1 MGSIRDTF
9 GILGAFSGVP
19 HGERRK
25 TGLSLQSFCL
35 RQKVFPLYPLRVPP
49 FPRLSA
55 KPGGIFLAVCLLFS
69 LPAAAAQTGLETEL
83 RTLEERVRVPGSAE
97 RRENLARLARLRELS
112 GDIEGAA
119 AAWELA
125 ALAAPGGRDTQ
136 ALLRGAACFMALGEW
151 ERADAALTEILL
163 DSGAG
168 EERFQ
173 ASFLK
178 AVLAGLQSSGTAVSA
193 LVSLLEDSSYGQ
205 WRPRIYFSLWKLTGR
220 ENWRQRLAAE
230 FPRSPE
236 GRIAASSGRNTAG
249 LAVSADPSPMW
260 LLFAAGPASSSS
272 PPAERQPREPAA
284 PQAPVPGQTLLQ
296 AGLFS
301 RESNARNLMER
312 LQAAGFSALTG
323 RRAGGDY
330 TAVYVAP
337 GPDINKTIRDLKAA
351 GFDSFPAAY

>member
-1 MGSIRDTF
+1 MGSIREIF

-19 HGERRK
+19 FGERRK

-35 RQKVFPLYPLRVPP
+35 RQKVFPLYPLRVPL
-49 FPRLSA
+49 FPPLSA
-55 KPGGIFLAVCLLFS
+55 KPGGIFLVLCCILLFS
-69 LPAAAAQTGLETEL
+69 LPPIAAQTGLETEL
-83 RTLEERVRVPGSAE
+83 RNLEERVRVPGSAE
-97 RRENLARLARLRELS
+97 RRENLVRLARLRELA

-119 AAWELA
+119 SSWELA
-125 ALAAPGGRDTQ
+125 ALAAPGGDTQ

-151 ERADAALTEILL
+151 ERADAALMEILL
-163 DSGAG
+163 DSRAG

-178 AVLAGLQSSGTAVSA
+178 AVLAGLQSGGTAVSA

-205 WRPRIYFSLWKLTGR
+205 WRPRIYFCLWKLTGG

-236 GRIAASSGRNTAG
+236 GRIAASSGRSVTG
-249 LAVSADPSPMW
+249 VAVSADPSPMW
-260 LLFAAGPASSSS
+260 LLFAAGPAAASSP
-272 PPAERQPREPAA
+272 PPAERPAA
-284 PQAPVPGQTLLQ
+284 LLVPGQTLLQ

-301 RESNARNLMER
+301 RESNARNLIER
-312 LQAAGFSALTG
+312 LRTAGFSALTG
-323 RRAGGDY
+323 RQTRAGGDY
-330 TAVYVAP
+330 TVVYVAP

-351 GFDSFPAAY
+351 GFDSFPVVY